1 MCVEIR
7 GYLWDILGA
16 SLITFCAPLKIKMI
30 DCLVSIGAFVVA
42 ILCFFLGLAGLR
54 ASVAEAAGRTI
65 LAELGQETIRGLLA
79 SIRLIAGEASTVIKA
94 KEIVSVF
101 FQIIKVTGINGIVS
115 AICKNMYWYD
125 WALIGTVVVGQLTI
139 WFASEGAALIA
150 EVIIAYGVNGAAIG
164 LAAARA
170 VCACEGHS

>member
-1 MCVEIR
+1 
-7 GYLWDILGA
+7 
-16 SLITFCAPLKIKMI
+16 MI

-79 SIRLIAGEASTVIKA
+79 SIRLIAGEASTIIKA